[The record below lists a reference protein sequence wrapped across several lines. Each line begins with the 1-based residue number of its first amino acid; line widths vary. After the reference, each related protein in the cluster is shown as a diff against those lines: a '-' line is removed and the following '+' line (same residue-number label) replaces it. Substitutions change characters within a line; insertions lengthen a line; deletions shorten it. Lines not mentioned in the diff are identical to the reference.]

1 MKTGNDSSP
10 VSLLNVDTAECV
22 SCGACVETCPA
33 RILELD
39 AEKHPKVR
47 DGREEFCINCGHCAC
62 ICPKG
67 ALSLASMPI
76 ETLKELPAG
85 WRLTPEKV
93 EALLKG
99 RRSIRTYKEDPVEKA
114 TIEKMI
120 DIARYAPSGINR
132 QPVYWAVIHDPK
144 KVQELA
150 GLTIEWMKGLIAEK
164 APIAESLRFESLVKA
179 WEAGEDRVCRKAPHA
194 AIVYGLK
201 EDMMAQ
207 AACTIAMTYFE
218 LAAVPFGLG
227 ACWAG
232 YLQMA
237 LNQSAP
243 VRKAA
248 GLSTKTTCHGAMLF
262 GHPKYEYNCI
272 PARNTPR
279 VIWR

>member
-1 MKTGNDSSP
+1 MNIFT
-10 VSLLNVDTAECV
+10 VDNSECI

-67 ALSLASMPI
+67 ALSLVSMPI
-76 ETLKELPAG
+76 ETLRELPAG

-93 EALLKG
+93 EAFLKG
-99 RRSIRTYKEDPVEKA
+99 RRSIRTYKEDPVEKPI
-114 TIEKMI
+114 IEKMI
-120 DIARYAPSGINR
+120 DIARYAPTGVNR

-150 GLTIEWMKGLIAEK
+150 GLTIEWMRGLIAEK
-164 APIAESLRFESLVKA
+164 APIAESLHFEGLVKP
-179 WEAGEDRVCRKAPHA
+179 WEAGEDRVCRKAPHV

-201 EDMMAQ
+201 EDTMAQ

-218 LAAVPFGLG
+218 LTAVPFGIG

-237 LNQSAP
+237 LNASAP

-262 GHPKYEYNCI
+262 GYPKYEYNCI
-272 PARNTPR
+272 PSRNPPR